1 MVNLSKRYDPAESEK
16 KWQQYWEDQQ
26 VYRWNLNSDNPVY
39 SIDTPPPTVS
49 GDLHMGH
56 CYSYSQPDFYARFYR
71 MNGYNVFYPMGFDDN
86 GLPTERLV
94 EDRLGITP
102 DGVGTET
109 FIREIINISRKLEEN
124 YEQLWKM
131 MGLSVDWEQVYTT
144 ISPRSRKAAQYS
156 FIDLYRK
163 ERIYRSSSPS
173 LWCPACRTAIAQA
186 EVDDLNR
193 ETTMITIRFGI
204 NNSETIPIATT
215 RPELLPACVAVF
227 VNPDDNRY
235 RNLIGKTAT
244 TPLFNK
250 EVPILADKKADPEK
264 GTGIVMCCTFGDT
277 TDIKWWREHD
287 LPLLGIIGAE
297 GTLNDQAGF
306 LAGLDIKSARRK
318 IIEELQ
324 NQDLVMNET
333 AVSQTV
339 SVHERCDTPVE
350 YVETK
355 QWFVKVMDRKDEL
368 LEAGRKIRW
377 HPGYMLSRYED
388 WVNNLEWD
396 WCISR
401 QRYHGVPFP
410 LWYCS
415 DCGRVILAEDSAL
428 PVNPGVQS
436 PTKRCECG
444 SNDFVPEPAIMDTW
458 MTSSMT
464 PQIAGK
470 WLDNS
475 DTFSHVFPMSLR
487 PQSHDIIRTWA
498 FTTIVKSFYHF
509 DEIPWADIGISG
521 HGLSPEGHKLSKS
534 RAVNVSDPLVMMEKY
549 SADAVRYWAASSR
562 LGEDS
567 IINEDKIAAGQKL
580 VTKLWNVARFSSS
593 FILDFKPPETVPLL
607 LPTDKWVLS
616 ELQQLISDV
625 SVSYRKYDHLT
636 AKNRIE
642 GYFWNTVADN
652 YLEMVKSR
660 LYDQPDGSIQKESA
674 RYTLYKVLNTVLKLL
689 ASVMPY
695 ITEEI
700 YQVLFTKHEDVNSIH
715 LAKWPVVN
723 PELEDGYAGSVGK
736 VLVEIATQVRRYKS
750 ENELPMSAKLQFM
763 RVTVLSEKLRDKLN
777 ECITDIG
784 SVTRVDNIELV
795 LSAIKESHETDSSN
809 VQVRIE
815 QPRMD

>member
-1 MVNLSKRYDPAESEK
+1 MEYLPKRYNPTECEK
-16 KWQQYWEDQQ
+16 KWRQYWEEEQ
-26 VYRWNLNSDNPVY
+26 VYKCNLDNGNTVY

-94 EDRLGITP
+94 ENRLGITP

-109 FIREIINISRKLEEN
+109 FIREIVKISRELEEN
-124 YEQLWKM
+124 YEQLWKKL
-131 MGLSVDWEQVYTT
+131 GLSVDWGHVYTT
-144 ISPRSRKAAQYS
+144 ISPESRKAAQYS
-156 FIDLYRK
+156 FIELYRK

-173 LWCPACRTAIAQA
+173 IWCPACRTAIAHA
-186 EVDDLNR
+186 EAADLNR
-193 ETTMITIRFGI
+193 ETIMITIPFRLD
-204 NNSETIPIATT
+204 NNESIPIATT

-227 VNPDDNRY
+227 VNPGDSRY
-235 RNLIGKTAT
+235 GDLIGKTAI

-250 EVPILADKKADPEK
+250 QVPIMADDKADPEK

-277 TDIKWWREHD
+277 IDIKWWREHE
-287 LPLLGIIGAE
+287 LPLVSIIGTD
-297 GTLNDQAGF
+297 GIFNDQAGF
-306 LAGLDIKSARRK
+306 LAGLDIRLARKK
-318 IIEELQ
+318 IIEELKSQ
-324 NQDLVMNET
+324 NLVMNET

-350 YVETK
+350 YVGTM
-355 QWFVKVMDRKDEL
+355 QWFVKVMDRKEEL
-368 LEAGRKIRW
+368 LEAGRRIHW

-415 DCGRVILAEDSAL
+415 DCGSVILAEDSEL
-428 PVNPGVQS
+428 PVNPNMQS
-436 PTKRCECG
+436 PSKPCECG
-444 SNDFVPEPAIMDTW
+444 SDNLTSETAVMDTW

-470 WLDNS
+470 WLEPG
-475 DTFSHVFPMSLR
+475 DTFNKVFPMSLR
-487 PQSHDIIRTWA
+487 PQAHDIIRTWA
-498 FTTIVKSFYHF
+498 FYTIVKSLYHF
-509 DEIPWADIGISG
+509 DKIPWTDIGISG
-521 HGLSPEGHKLSKS
+521 HGLSPEGHKVSKS
-534 RAVNVSDPLVMMEKY
+534 RAVNVSDPLAVMGEY

-567 IINEDKIAAGQKL
+567 VINEDKIAAGQKL
-580 VTKLWNVARFSSS
+580 VTKLWNAARFSGL
-593 FILDFKPPETVPLL
+593 FILNYRPPETVPSL
-607 LPTDKWVLS
+607 LPTDGWVLS
-616 ELQQLISDV
+616 ELQQLIQDV
-625 SVSYRKYDHLT
+625 SDSYRKYDHLT

-660 LYDQPDGSIQKESA
+660 LYDRPDGGIEKESA
-674 RYTLYKVLNTVLKLL
+674 RYTLYHVLQTITKLL
-689 ASVMPY
+689 APMMPY

-700 YQVLFTKHEDVNSIH
+700 YQLLFIKGEGMTSIH
-715 LAKWPVVN
+715 LANWPVID
-723 PELEDGYAGSVGK
+723 PDLEDGHAEYVGK
-736 VLVEIATQVRRYKS
+736 SLIEIATLVRRYKS
-750 ENELPMSAKLQFM
+750 EKQLPINSPLQSIKIP
-763 RVTVLSEKLRDKLN
+763 VPSEKLLDDLK
-777 ECITDIG
+777 ECMIDIK
-784 SVTRVDNIELV
+784 SVTRADDVELV
-795 LSAIKESHETDSSN
+795 LANGTDSQDAEITD
-809 VQVRIE
+809 VHVLI
-815 QPRMD
+815 D